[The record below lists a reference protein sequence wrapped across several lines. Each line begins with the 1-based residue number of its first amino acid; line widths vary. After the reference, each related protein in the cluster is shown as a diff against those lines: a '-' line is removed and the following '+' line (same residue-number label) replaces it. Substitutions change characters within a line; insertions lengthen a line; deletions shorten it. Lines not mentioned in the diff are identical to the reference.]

1 MSTDSTAGNV
11 KAILGPTNTGK
22 THLAIERMLAHS
34 TGMIGLPL
42 RLLARE
48 VYDRVV
54 AQKGVSSAAL
64 ITGEERIVPKNARY
78 FIATVEAMPLDLDP
92 AFVAVDEIQLAED
105 KERGHVFTNR
115 LLYARGRE
123 ETMFLGAATMA
134 PLIRT
139 LLPDAE
145 IITRPRFSNLTYAGH
160 KKLTRLPRR
169 SAVVGFSADQVYAM
183 AELIRRQRGGAA
195 VVLGA
200 LSPRTRNAQV
210 ELYQSGDVDFLVAT
224 DAIGMG
230 LNLDVKHVAFA
241 GLEKFDGVTYRA
253 LQPVELAQIAG
264 RAGRYQADGTFG
276 CTANAPDLDTDT
288 AKAIEAHTFAPVTR
302 IQWRSAALDFSAI
315 GGLIR
320 SLEQPPAH
328 PALTR
333 VRDLTD
339 VRALKAMAGD
349 ADIRG
354 KLHSP
359 ARLKLIWDV
368 CQVPDFRQTLED
380 NHHRLLTTLF
390 EHLTEGQERLSDDW
404 VNSQIRPVNNV
415 TGDIDA
421 LSNRIAHIRT
431 WTFISHRAHWFHD
444 AAHWQDVTRAIEDRL
459 SDALHERLTQRFVDR
474 RTGVLMRKLKEKDRL
489 MSAVSPDGDV
499 TVEEVFVGRLSGL
512 KFEPDTAE
520 DGVHKRTL
528 NEAARGPVAD
538 ELAQRGRRLI
548 ALFDAAQKADALIA
562 GSEPQKAQNQSHFKA
577 KKEPPA
583 PVSLSDDG
591 TVIWDGAVVA
601 RLTPGRDVL
610 HPELDLEADELLDA
624 GLRTE
629 IEARLKGWL
638 DAHVRTVFAPLFALE
653 GEEIGSGLARGLAFQ
668 LMEGLGV
675 LPRDGEVAETVRA
688 LDQDARGAL
697 RKLGVR
703 FGEIT
708 IYQPALLKPKPAQLK
723 LLLATLYHGWT
734 DLPEPPGAGLCSIPA
749 EKRIPPGFYE
759 VCGFRQTGRRAVR
772 IDMLERLCDMLR
784 PLNAEG
790 PFEVTSDH
798 MSIVGCSGDDFV
810 SIMLALGYRSQ
821 TKPKPAED
829 TPTDGAPGEDTGTA
843 DAGTEDAGAEDAGTE
858 ETASEDAQ
866 AAAGS
871 DDPAPE
877 ADAPTGAEP
886 DQTPAPEAPEV
897 SQAQAGPAAE
907 NQPEDAAAPGDA
919 DQSPDEPETITLW
932 RLKRGARQIG
942 GQKPK
947 PHPRDRAPGPKKQ
960 KQAKP
965 HKGGPK
971 KGGKPAPRDKPID
984 PDSPFAKLA
993 ALKDKLG

>member
-1 MSTDSTAGNV
+1 MTAAEVRAAKGKV
-11 KAILGPTNTGK
+11 TAVLGPTNTGK
-22 THLAIERMLAHS
+22 THLAIERMLGHT

-48 VYDRVV
+48 VYERVV
-54 AQKGVSSAAL
+54 AQKGRAAAAL
-64 ITGEERIVPKNARY
+64 ITGEERIVPQQARY
-78 FIATVEAMPLDLDP
+78 FIATVEAMPLDFEPEFL
-92 AFVAVDEIQLAED
+92 AVDEIQLAED
-105 KERGHVFTNR
+105 RERGHVFTNR
-115 LLYARGRE
+115 LLYARGRQ

-145 IITRPRFSNLTYAGH
+145 IITRPRFSVLTYTGY

-169 SAVVGFSADQVYAM
+169 SAIVGFSANQVYAM

-195 VVLGA
+195 VVMGA

-210 ELYQSGDVDFLVAT
+210 ALYQNGDVDFLVAT

-241 GLEKFDGVTYRA
+241 GLEKFDGISTRP
-253 LQPVELAQIAG
+253 LRPVELSQIAG
-264 RAGRYQADGTFG
+264 RAGRYQTDGTFG
-276 CTANAPDLDTDT
+276 STANAPGFDEDVVQ
-288 AKAIEAHTFAPVTR
+288 AIESHSFEATRR
-302 IQWRSAALDFSAI
+302 IQWRSAALDFSGI
-315 GGLIR
+315 GALIR
-320 SLEQPPAH
+320 SLEQPPDH

-339 VRALKAMAGD
+339 VRALKALA
-349 ADIRG
+349 ADHDLR
-354 KLHSP
+354 KRMHSP
-359 ARLKLIWDV
+359 ARLKLIWEV

-380 NHHRLLTTLF
+380 SHHRLLITLF
-390 EHLTEGQERLSDDW
+390 EHLTEGAEKLSDDW
-404 VNSQIRPVNNV
+404 VNAQIRPVNNV

-421 LSNRIAHIRT
+421 LANRIAHIRT
-431 WTFISHRAHWFHD
+431 WTFISHRAHWLHD
-444 AAHWQDVTRAIEDRL
+444 ALHWQEVTRAIEDKL

-489 MSAVSPDGDV
+489 MSAVSADGEV
-499 TVEEVFVGRLSGL
+499 MVEDVFVGKIAGL
-512 KFEPDTAE
+512 RFEPDTAE

-528 NEAARGPVAD
+528 NEASRGPVAA
-538 ELAQRGRRLI
+538 ELTNRGRRLL
-548 ALFDAAQKADALIA
+548 ALFDASEKADALIA
-562 GSEPQKAQNQSHFKA
+562 KSETAKGGKKTLFKAQ
-577 KKEPPA
+577 KEPPA

-591 TVIWDGAVVA
+591 TVVWDGAVIA
-601 RLTPGRDVL
+601 KLQKGHSIL
-610 HPELDLEADELLDA
+610 SPELVLEADELLDA
-624 GLRTE
+624 GVKTD
-629 IEARLKGWL
+629 IEQRLKIWL
-638 DAHVRTVFAPLFALE
+638 DAHIKAVFAPLMALDS
-653 GEEIGSGLARGLAFQ
+653 EETGAGLARGLAFQ
-668 LMEGLGV
+668 LIEGLGV
-675 LPRDGEVAETVRA
+675 LPRDGEVAETVRS
-688 LDQDARGAL
+688 LDQDARGVL

-708 IYQPALLKPKPAQLK
+708 IYQPALLKPKPAALK
-723 LLLATLYHGWT
+723 LTLSVLYHGWT

-759 VCGFRQTGRRAVR
+759 VCGFRQCGRRAVR

-821 TKPKPAED
+821 TKPRPAVEAPSAQPGQSTAPAEQD
-829 TPTDGAPGEDTGTA
+829 VAPAPTAQNEEDSPASVEPASVEPVSVEPAPVAATPEPEPDAAQDSAAEPA
-843 DAGTEDAGAEDAGTE
+843 DPQ
-858 ETASEDAQ
+858 AQ
-866 AAAGS
+866 A
-871 DDPAPE
+871 E
-877 ADAPTGAEP
+877 GAEP
-886 DQTPAPEAPEV
+886 
-897 SQAQAGPAAE
+897 AE
-907 NQPEDAAAPGDA
+907 
-919 DQSPDEPETITLW
+919 PDTITLW

-942 GQKPK
+942 GAKPK
-947 PHPRDRAPGPKKQ
+947 PHARDRTPGPRKDKPA
-960 KQAKP
+960 KTGKP
-965 HKGGPK
+965 HHK
-971 KGGKPAPRDKPID
+971 KGGKPKGGKPPPKEKPID

>member
-1 MSTDSTAGNV
+1 MTAAQVRAAKGRV
-11 KAILGPTNTGK
+11 TAVLGPTNTGK
-22 THLAIERMLAHS
+22 THLAIERMLGHT

-54 AQKGVSSAAL
+54 AQKGRAAAAL
-64 ITGEERIVPKNARY
+64 ITGEERIVPQNARY
-78 FIATVEAMPLDLDP
+78 FIATVEAMPLDFEPEFL
-92 AFVAVDEIQLAED
+92 AVDEIQLAED
-105 KERGHVFTNR
+105 RERGHVFTNR
-115 LLYARGRE
+115 LLYARGRQ

-145 IITRPRFSNLTYAGH
+145 IITRPRFSVLTYTGH

-169 SAVVGFSADQVYAM
+169 SAIVGFSANQVYAM

-210 ELYQSGDVDFLVAT
+210 ELYQSGEVDFLVAT

-241 GLEKFDGVTYRA
+241 GLEKFDGISTRP
-253 LQPVELAQIAG
+253 LRPVELSQIAG
-264 RAGRYQADGTFG
+264 RAGRHQTDGTFG
-276 CTANAPDLDTDT
+276 STANAPGFDDDVVQ
-288 AKAIEAHTFAPVTR
+288 AIEAHSFEPTRR

-315 GGLIR
+315 GALIA
-320 SLEQPPAH
+320 SLEQPPDH

-339 VRALKAMAGD
+339 VRALKALVSD
-349 ADIRG
+349 HDLR
-354 KLHSP
+354 KRLHSP
-359 ARLKLIWDV
+359 ARLKLVWDV

-380 NHHRLLTTLF
+380 SHHRLLITLF
-390 EHLTEGQERLSDDW
+390 EHLTEGAEKLSDDW
-404 VNSQIRPVNNV
+404 VNAQIRPVNNV

-421 LSNRIAHIRT
+421 LANRIAHIRT
-431 WTFISHRAHWFHD
+431 WTFISHRAHWFND
-444 AAHWQDVTRAIEDRL
+444 ALHWQEVTRAIEDRL

-489 MSAVSPDGDV
+489 MSAVSADGEV
-499 TVEEVFVGRLSGL
+499 TVEEVFVGRIEGL

-528 NEAARGPVAD
+528 NEASRGPVAA
-538 ELAQRGRRLI
+538 ELANRGRRLL
-548 ALFDAAQKADALIA
+548 ALFDAAEKADALIA
-562 GSEPQKAQNQSHFKA
+562 RSDTGKGQKKTLFKAQ
-577 KKEPPA
+577 KEPPA
-583 PVSLSDDG
+583 PVSLTEEG
-591 TVIWDGAVVA
+591 TVVWDNAVIA
-601 RLTPGRDVL
+601 KLGKGHAL
-610 HPELDLEADELLDA
+610 LSPELVLEADDLLDA
-624 GLRTE
+624 ALKTD
-629 IEARLKGWL
+629 IEHRLKSWL
-638 DAHVRTVFAPLFALE
+638 DAHIKAVFAPLMALE

-668 LMEGLGV
+668 LIEGLGV
-675 LPRDGEVAETVRA
+675 LPRDGDVAETVRE

-708 IYQPALLKPKPAQLK
+708 IYQPALLKPKPAALK
-723 LLLATLYHGWT
+723 LILSVLYHGWT
-734 DLPEPPGAGLCSIPA
+734 DLPEPPGAGLCSIAA

-759 VCGFRQTGRRAVR
+759 VCGFRQCGRRAVR

-784 PLNAEG
+784 PLNTEG

-821 TKPKPAED
+821 TKPRPEADDASPAGE
-829 TPTDGAPGEDTGTA
+829 APETGTA
-843 DAGTEDAGAEDAGTE
+843 AEDAS
-858 ETASEDAQ
+858 TAPAEHGDDTPAQEDAKDQ
-866 AAAGS
+866 VIQEQPPVQDETTAEAA
-871 DDPAPE
+871 PAPAAE
-877 ADAPTGAEP
+877 TEDGAAETPAVADDQGAEEPAEP
-886 DQTPAPEAPEV
+886 D
-897 SQAQAGPAAE
+897 
-907 NQPEDAAAPGDA
+907 
-919 DQSPDEPETITLW
+919 TITLW

-942 GQKPK
+942 GAKPK
-947 PHPRDRAPGPKKQ
+947 QNPRERTPGPRRDKNAKGG
-960 KQAKP
+960 KP
-965 HKGGPK
+965 HGKKGGPK
-971 KGGKPAPRDKPID
+971 GVRPAPREKPID